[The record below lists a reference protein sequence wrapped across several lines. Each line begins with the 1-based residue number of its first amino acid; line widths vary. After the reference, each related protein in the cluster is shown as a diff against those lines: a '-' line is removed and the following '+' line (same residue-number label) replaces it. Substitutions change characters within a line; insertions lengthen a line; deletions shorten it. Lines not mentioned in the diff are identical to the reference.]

1 MTYSFCH
8 LLPLSTSLKTNK
20 QINKSGNI
28 SVLKHTL
35 RSYISQETALSL
47 VTQMLQQLLSLE
59 SRRRKICGGSWWNE
73 HGLGEEQDLKF
84 LTVSS
89 WDQSIACWAS
99 MIRCLSVEITV
110 WEPFRS
116 WRKVTPSK
124 GPRHGIW
131 VNRRHCKFRLSPHVF
146 CFPGLL
152 HHCYHC
158 SDFSSS
164 IVSIWRLDNFFTCLV
179 KGLSMLKNS
188 RSTRIE
194 CQHSLF
200 FSSLDLLS
208 LKRGILS

>member
-1 MTYSFCH
+1 
-8 LLPLSTSLKTNK
+8 
-20 QINKSGNI
+20 
-28 SVLKHTL
+28 
-35 RSYISQETALSL
+35 
-47 VTQMLQQLLSLE
+47 MLQQLLSLE
-59 SRRRKICGGSWWNE
+59 SRRRKICGGSWWNK

-164 IVSIWRLDNFFTCLV
+164 IVSIWRLDNFFKCLV

-200 FSSLDLLS
+200 FFQPRSPLSKERHFVIDKLMKAWNIIAWHTHLPVAKPSVGVNFYQLLAMR
-208 LKRGILS
+208 LTT